1 MDHHDRIYISGH
13 NGLVGS
19 TILRLLKS
27 KGFTNLIT
35 KSRDELDLTCQIQV
49 RDFFKEHKPEYVI
62 LAAAKV
68 GGIHANNIYPADFIY
83 QNIMI
88 ETNIINESYKNNVK
102 EIAFLGSTCIYP
114 KNSNQPIKENELLS
128 GFLESTNEPY
138 AIAKIAG
145 IKLCESFN
153 RQHGTD
159 FRSIMP
165 TNLYGI
171 NDNFHQQI
179 LMSSL
184 L

>member
-1 MDHHDRIYISGH
+1 M
-13 NGLVGS
+13 L
-19 TILRLLKS
+19 
-27 KGFTNLIT
+27 
-35 KSRDELDLTCQIQV
+35 
-49 RDFFKEHKPEYVI
+49 
-62 LAAAKV
+62 
-68 GGIHANNIYPADFIY
+68 
-83 QNIMI
+83 
-88 ETNIINESYKNNVK
+88 
-102 EIAFLGSTCIYP
+102 FLGSTCIYP

-171 NDNFHQQI
+171 NDNFHPTNSHVIPALIQRFHKARI
-179 LMSSL
+179 NNEPKVIVWGSEMYLVSSYMLMTWQTPHYL
-184 L
+184 Y